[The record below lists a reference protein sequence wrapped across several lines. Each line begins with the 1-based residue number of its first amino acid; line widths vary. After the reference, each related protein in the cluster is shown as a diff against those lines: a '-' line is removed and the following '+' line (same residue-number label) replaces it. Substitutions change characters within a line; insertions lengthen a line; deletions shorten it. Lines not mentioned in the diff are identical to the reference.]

1 MAVFDAAVNTINKF
15 TKDSEVESSAEDSSD
30 SSPGLIGDHHVSK
43 KAVSSQKTPRR
54 SSRLSKGR
62 DEDDLSDDSDPHI
75 DMGDV
80 MMNEEEK
87 MMIEEEKDADKK
99 LARKQQMAVALVKS
113 VVMKKEC
120 GENQNQVFNAE
131 GLTMNIKQEDGESD
145 SQGKNNSNRRKR
157 QKTDVNSISRE
168 PSPAAAAVEIS
179 AGTRTQT
186 PPPIPTRSSS
196 RKITKTSKVLNA
208 STESNEQLSSKST
221 APVPNPILKSPISS
235 ASGRVNTKRKD
246 ESSTPTRSNSHGR
259 SKSQLTNTKKQTS
272 SKVKKE
278 DLILEPSHLN
288 VDMSRS
294 RKRIFSIDLDRKFPF
309 IIYTIS
315 GVFVVSYKHFQ
326 ITFYFNS

>member
-1 MAVFDAAVNTINKF
+1 MAVFDTAVNTINKF

-43 KAVSSQKTPRR
+43 KVISSQKTPRR

-113 VVMKKEC
+113 VVMKKEEE
-120 GENQNQVFNAE
+120 ENQNHESNADE
-131 GLTMNIKQEDGESD
+131 VKKNVKQEDDISD
-145 SQGKNNSNRRKR
+145 SQSSNNGHRRKR
-157 QKTDVNSISRE
+157 QKSNGNSFTAE
-168 PSPAAAAVEIS
+168 PSPSTAAVENPV
-179 AGTRTQT
+179 ATRTQT

-196 RKITKTSKVLNA
+196 RKITKTIKALKDSPDD
-208 STESNEQLSSKST
+208 NEGKRISSKSS
-221 APVPNPILKSPISS
+221 APVPNPILKSPNPS
-235 ASGRVNTKRKD
+235 ATGRTTAKKKD

-259 SKSQLTNTKKQTS
+259 SKGQINNGNKQDLS
-272 SKVKKE
+272 NVKKE
-278 DLILEPSHLN
+278 DNVPEPSNSN
-288 VDMSRS
+288 VDLSRS
-294 RKRIFSIDLDRKFPF
+294 RKRIFSIDLDRKSQNMFCTQLCF
-309 IIYTIS
+309 LIS
-315 GVFVVSYKHFQ
+315 NHHNRIF
-326 ITFYFNS
+326 FNS